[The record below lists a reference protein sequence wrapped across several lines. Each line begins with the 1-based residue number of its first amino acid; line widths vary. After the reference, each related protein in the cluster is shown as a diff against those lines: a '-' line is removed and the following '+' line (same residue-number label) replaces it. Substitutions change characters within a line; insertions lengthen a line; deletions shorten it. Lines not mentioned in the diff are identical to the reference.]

1 MLFSPAL
8 APATRS
14 STISRNPKVE
24 QSVMAKSSRVSVSK
38 RSGGAD
44 RSLLT
49 AAERALV
56 DASEG
61 KGLAQA
67 TRGMLQSWLA
77 RARETRDKWRG
88 LLGRQ
93 TRASKRAPKAV
104 AEANTRSL
112 AKASLFDGVVKRFEA
127 QMAALAPVTAKAG
140 KPSARKAAPK
150 RTRTA
155 GHRAA
160 RAGVKSEMKTK
171 AAALNSVVAKP
182 LAKATAKTVP
192 QQPLASKEAVV
203 PRPVKPAAVKT
214 AAKKAGAAG
223 KAKRVP
229 AVAGVQAIRFDGA
242 KQRLLGAR
250 AKKARLASSGVVTQR
265 GGHAMAAVKRSQA
278 RRDKRGR

>member
-1 MLFSPAL
+1 
-8 APATRS
+8 
-14 STISRNPKVE
+14 
-24 QSVMAKSSRVSVSK
+24 MAKSSRVSVSK
-38 RSGGAD
+38 RSGGAAE

-67 TRGMLQSWLA
+67 TRGMLQSWLV

-127 QMAALAPVTAKAG
+127 QMAALAPATAKAA
-140 KPSARKAAPK
+140 KPAPRQAAPK
-150 RTRTA
+150 RARAA

-160 RAGVKSEMKTK
+160 RAGVKAEMKTK

-182 LAKATAKTVP
+182 VAKATAKTVSP
-192 QQPLASKEAVV
+192 QPLASKEAVA
-203 PRPVKPAAVKT
+203 PRSVKAAPAK
-214 AAKKAGAAG
+214 AAKKASATVKAQRAPLAAG
-223 KAKRVP
+223 A
-229 AVAGVQAIRFDGA
+229 QAIRFDGA
-242 KQRLLGAR
+242 KQRVLGAR